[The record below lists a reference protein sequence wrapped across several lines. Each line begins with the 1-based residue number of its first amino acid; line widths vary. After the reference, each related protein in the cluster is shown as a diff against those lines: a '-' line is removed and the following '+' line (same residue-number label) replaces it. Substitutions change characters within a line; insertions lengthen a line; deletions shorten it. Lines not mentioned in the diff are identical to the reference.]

1 MGEDAGKLRET
12 SGPTGRP
19 VTSPAVVVNG
29 QPPLRPNTSPA
40 CGGADSRVLHV
51 PRNVAIRSRFLMQR
65 TSCGPRRVPLPL
77 ELVPVVRRVEHDTEG
92 EARTA
97 RSRCLHTTRF
107 IGEKSQMVPVEMVS
121 TQPLSKRPISSRIG
135 SLPAAEKEA
144 TRLELPVLTPELR
157 TDLKQKL
164 DSLVSVCRTDFKA
177 HPRSTRFF
185 LRELWELCQLL
196 KVPVSSRPYRRR
208 LADGLY
214 QFVTNIPNFLP
225 ADLAPSSAELAED
238 SFLTMTVMLA
248 LGSIPWATGCPFHG
262 R

>member
-77 ELVPVVRRVEHDTEG
+77 ELVPVVRRVEHDTAG

-97 RSRCLHTTRF
+97 RSRCLHTTHF
-107 IGEKSQMVPVEMVS
+107 IGEKSLMVPVEMVS
-121 TQPLSKRPISSRIG
+121 AQPLSKRPISSRIG

-157 TDLKQKL
+157 T
-164 DSLVSVCRTDFKA
+164 
-177 HPRSTRFF
+177 
-185 LRELWELCQLL
+185 
-196 KVPVSSRPYRRR
+196 
-208 LADGLY
+208 
-214 QFVTNIPNFLP
+214 VTNIPNFLP

-248 LGSIPWATGCPFHG
+248 LGSISWEFRFNRVLYRLCNCSSAFGSHRLSSTHWRYQELGVCRPVPADATRCPFHG